1 MTEPCSEFGVE
12 NVTSEHISRSLRLTL
27 GGPRALGET
36 LRCPELVLAQFWY
49 DLGRSWAPLR
59 GTWGHLGASC
69 VPMLRSWGPLG
80 LPWGSHGCSQ
90 GLICVDFQGK
100 YSVFQRGHRRAI
112 WRSLDSFGCISGALG
127 QASGVIEGPCG
138 RPWDLLERFGDPLGC
153 FWQPLEGLVVKKCVF
168 SRK

>member
-1 MTEPCSEFGVE
+1 MTEPCSEFVVE

-90 GLICVDFQGK
+90 GLICVDFLGK

-127 QASGVIEGPCG
+127 QASCVIEGPCG
-138 RPWDLLERFGDPLGC
+138 RPWDIFGRFGDPLGC
-153 FWQPLEGLVVKKCVF
+153 LWQPLEGLVVKK
-168 SRK
+168 